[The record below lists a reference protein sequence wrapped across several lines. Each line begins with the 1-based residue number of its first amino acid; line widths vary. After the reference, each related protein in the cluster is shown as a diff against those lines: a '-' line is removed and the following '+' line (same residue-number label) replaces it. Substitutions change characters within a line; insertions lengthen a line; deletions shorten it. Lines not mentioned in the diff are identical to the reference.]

1 MSGVLLTQARVY
13 CGRLFTVQEILRIR
27 CIIAQDSRRNR
38 TAISRIVCQE
48 FRWYKQDGGLKEMS
62 CRVAL
67 LRMHRD
73 GLIILPKPQKRNV
86 NGRLMV
92 QATSATDPP
101 PAPLNLSAGSLRQ
114 RLRIE
119 VVDSKGLSRLWNEY
133 IARYHYLG
141 HSPLPGAQLRFLVYH
156 QDRIIACLGFG
167 SAAWSVAPRDSFIGW
182 SHEQRRRNL
191 HLVINNA
198 RFLIL
203 PWVTSKN
210 LASMLLAAT
219 SKLLPPL
226 WQKRYGYQPILLET
240 FVESSRFSG
249 TCYKAANWK
258 HAGTTK
264 GRGKLDTENKYALP
278 LKEVFLYPLIKSFRS
293 ALTA

>member
-1 MSGVLLTQARVY
+1 MSVTQARVY
-13 CGRLFTVQEILRIR
+13 CGRLFIPDEILRIR
-27 CIIAQDSRRNR
+27 SIIAQDSRRNR
-38 TAISRIVCQE
+38 TAISRMVCRE
-48 FRWYKQDGGLKEMS
+48 FHWYKQDGAGLKEMS

-73 GLIILPKPQKRNV
+73 GLISLPKPQKRNV
-86 NGRLMV
+86 NGKLMV
-92 QATSATDPP
+92 QATPATDPP
-101 PAPLNLSAGSLRQ
+101 AIPLNISAAHLRQ
-114 RLRIE
+114 HLRITA
-119 VVDSKGLSRLWNEY
+119 VDSKGSSRLWNEY

-141 HSPLPGAQLRFLVYH
+141 HAPLPGAQLRFLVYH
-156 QDRIIACLGFG
+156 EDHVLACLGFG
-167 SAAWSVAPRDSFIGW
+167 AAAWSVAPRDSFIGW

-191 HLVINNA
+191 HLVVNNA

-203 PWVTSKN
+203 PWVSSRN

-226 WQKRYGYQPILLET
+226 WQQRYGYQPVLLET
-240 FVESSRFSG
+240 FVESARFRG

-258 HAGTTK
+258 HVGTTK
-264 GRGKLDTENKYALP
+264 GRGKLDTKNRYALP
-278 LKEVFLYPLIKSFRS
+278 IKEVFLYPLVKSFRS